1 MKLSQRRQRGKSSLL
16 DVSSSSHQR
25 PKRRMRGSKKRVDK
39 NISDKLH
46 MGQRKPPAGSKGRRG
61 HLILAQ
67 ASGKQKSGCLRSMDI
82 KLHQK
87 ISKAMSKR
95 RGGLR
100 RQGNYEISHALR
112 PPRVPPTNFSPALHH
127 QHKLNTTSRHT
138 LHIGA
143 KEGFSCFQETSR
155 KRSRPKKPRYILTDA
170 QGICKPFIKE
180 FSGKDDSSTLPLLNH
195 DAKEGE
201 CLFLPPRKRVKKHK
215 TVSKKASKKT
225 GYCENCRITY
235 TNGLE
240 KHANSAQ
247 HKAFAME
254 DSNWVDIDALC
265 EEVNRRTDEISM
277 WTSKENVDP
286 GS

>member
-1 MKLSQRRQRGKSSLL
+1 MSSRQAMKLSQRRQRGKSSLL

-100 RQGNYEISHALR
+100 R
-112 PPRVPPTNFSPALHH
+112 
-127 QHKLNTTSRHT
+127 
-138 LHIGA
+138 
-143 KEGFSCFQETSR
+143 QETSR